1 MLYFPG
7 IFCIYL
13 NQLSGD
19 IGFFNGSTIHLS
31 ATAGDKIMC
40 AFQNYAHSFQIVKI
54 QTAISSGISDP
65 AEIRITVHLP
75 GSHRSVA
82 ASLPDTGDVPAE
94 VEVEFQSEGEW
105 SHHLT
110 EYMPN
115 RRLVSDQSPGTEPG
129 SSVTEYSHFRQWHR

>member
-65 AEIRITVHLP
+65 AGGFGPI
-75 GSHRSVA
+75 
-82 ASLPDTGDVPAE
+82 
-94 VEVEFQSEGEW
+94 
-105 SHHLT
+105 
-110 EYMPN
+110 
-115 RRLVSDQSPGTEPG
+115 PGTR
-129 SSVTEYSHFRQWHR
+129 SNVA

>member
-19 IGFFNGSTIHLS
+19 IGFFNRSTIHLS

-54 QTAISSGISDP
+54 QTAISSGIGYTASRFGSDSWNP
-65 AEIRITVHLP
+65 KQRGIRCFFNFYRKVFQMAQRPVAFGVQQFIEIWL
-75 GSHRSVA
+75 G
-82 ASLPDTGDVPAE
+82 
-94 VEVEFQSEGEW
+94 
-105 SHHLT
+105 
-110 EYMPN
+110 
-115 RRLVSDQSPGTEPG
+115 
-129 SSVTEYSHFRQWHR
+129 FR

>member
-54 QTAISSGISDP
+54 QTAILSGISDP
-65 AEIRITVHLP
+65 AGGFWPDSGNPKQRGIRCFFNFHWKVFEMAQRP
-75 GSHRSVA
+75 VA
-82 ASLPDTGDVPAE
+82 FGIQQFIE
-94 VEVEFQSEGEW
+94 VGLRFG
-105 SHHLT
+105 
-110 EYMPN
+110 
-115 RRLVSDQSPGTEPG
+115 
-129 SSVTEYSHFRQWHR
+129 